1 MKIKKYITYLLL
13 SVVLLIPFRVEAKDY
28 KIMLSYF
35 SNGGTVASGNVEVL
49 SGVVFVKNDVKA
61 DITYSSNQT
70 INHINSLDGTN
81 TFTLKK
87 GNDTQTKNK

>member
-35 SNGGTVASGNVEVL
+35 SNGGTVASGNV
-49 SGVVFVKNDVKA
+49 
-61 DITYSSNQT
+61 
-70 INHINSLDGTN
+70 
-81 TFTLKK
+81 
-87 GNDTQTKNK
+87 